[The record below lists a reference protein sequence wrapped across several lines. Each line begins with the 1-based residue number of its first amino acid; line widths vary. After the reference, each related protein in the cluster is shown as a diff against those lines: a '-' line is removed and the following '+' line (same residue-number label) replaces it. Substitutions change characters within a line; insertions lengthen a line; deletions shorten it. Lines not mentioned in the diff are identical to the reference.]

1 MKTEKNILLAFILNL
16 SFSIFELI
24 GGLFTGSIAIT
35 SDSIHDLCDAFS
47 ILISFFLE
55 KKSKKKADLKYTY
68 GYVRYSVIGG
78 IITSTIL
85 LIGSIFVIHEA
96 IKRLI
101 NPVKVN
107 YNGMIIFAIIGVIIN
122 LIATIATKEGDSL
135 NQRSVNLHM
144 LEDVLGWIIVL
155 IGSICMYFTNIT
167 YIDSILS
174 IIVSIFILV
183 NAFKN
188 IKIIIYLFL
197 EKTPKNINIEEVKK
211 HLLSINGVSD
221 VHHIHVRS
229 IDGFNT
235 FITLHVVLDNYDS
248 KIKQQIKD
256 DLNHYGI
263 SHSTIEIELKN
274 ELCTDINC
282 EIKHVDIH
290 HH

>member
-1 MKTEKNILLAFILNL
+1 MKTEKNILIAFILNL

-85 LIGSIFVIHEA
+85 LIGSILVIYEA

-101 NPVKVN
+101 NPVKIN

-122 LIATIATKEGDSL
+122 LIAAIATKEGDSL

-183 NAFKN
+183 SAFKN
-188 IKIIIYLFL
+188 IKIIYDLFL

-211 HLLSINGVSD
+211 QLLSINGVSD

-235 FITLHVVLDNYDS
+235 YMTLHVVLDNYDS
-248 KIKQQIKD
+248 KIKQQIKE